1 MGITRNC
8 SKFLLFAKSKG
19 ASYTRPIMLGRQV
32 LYVTYEEFLSQ
43 FNQFDIVPIPLVGT
57 SFEKYAEPLF
67 KMLGAEMVESID
79 YSDFEGASVI
89 ADLNQPISDSCH
101 EKYSV
106 VFDGGTLEHV
116 FNFPQAIKNCM
127 NMLEV
132 GGHFISI
139 TPANNQFGH
148 GFYQFSPELFF
159 SVFSDQHGFTTE
171 MIAVG
176 AQNSNEEITDWY
188 EIAEPKK
195 VKKRITLTNSTPTFL
210 MIIAKKIRSTNDVLL
225 QPMQSDYELVWN
237 VYDSIKKDEPLKNDH
252 PLLHYYRKYAPSI
265 LKELIRKTIGKSS
278 QSKIVDSDLGKLE
291 ASFFKKIEI

>member
-19 ASYTRPIMLGRQV
+19 VSYARSMMLGRQV

-43 FNQFDIVPIPLVGT
+43 FNYFDEVPIPSINT
-57 SFEKYAEPLF
+57 SFNKYAEPLF
-67 KMLGAEMVESID
+67 KTLGAEIIESLD

-89 ADLNQPISDSCH
+89 ADLNLPISDSCR
-101 EKYSV
+101 EKYSM

-127 NMLEV
+127 DMLEV

-159 SVFSDQHGFTTE
+159 SIFSAQHGFITE

-176 AQNSNEEITDWY
+176 AQNSHNEITEWY

-210 MIIAKKIRSTNDVLL
+210 MIIAKKIRNTNDVLL
-225 QPMQSDYELVWN
+225 RPMQSDYELVWE
-237 VYDSIKKDEPLKNDH
+237 VYNSIEKDVPLKNDH
-252 PLLHYYRKYAPSI
+252 PLLYYYRKYTPSI
-265 LKELIRKTIGKSS
+265 LKNIVRKFINKLN
-278 QSKIVDSDLGKLE
+278 QPKIINNDLGKLDS
-291 ASFFKKIEI
+291 SFFKKIDI